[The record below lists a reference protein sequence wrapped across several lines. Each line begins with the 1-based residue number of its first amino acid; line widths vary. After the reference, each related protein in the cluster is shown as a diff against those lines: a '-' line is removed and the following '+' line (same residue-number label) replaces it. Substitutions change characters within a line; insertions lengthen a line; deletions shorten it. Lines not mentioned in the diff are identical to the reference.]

1 MNRLALFC
9 GLGFAASF
17 ASAASAIAAKAPA
30 SPDAQVSFVNDVL
43 PVLSKAG
50 CNAGTCHA
58 KADGKGGFKLSV
70 FAYDPRADFYN
81 ITRAARGRRISPA
94 SPEQSLLLLKPTM
107 AVQHGGGPR
116 FAAGSP
122 AHSTILK
129 WIRQGMPYATPD
141 EPALTEVRV
150 SPAENRCKKGAT
162 QPLRVTAKF
171 SDGSTRDVTA
181 LSHFISNEKEIAT
194 VDDAGVVKVGIVSGE
209 GIIVARYMGLVD
221 IARVTVPTD
230 KPLPDS
236 AYAALPRNNFI
247 DDLAYA
253 RFKKLGLLP
262 SAPCTD
268 SEFLRRA
275 SLDAIGTLPTPDETR
290 AFLADTDP
298 GKRTK
303 LIDRLLTN
311 PAWADHWAIKWA
323 DLVRPSPFRVGVR
336 STFMMDAWLRESFR
350 ANKPFDQFARELL
363 TAEGSTHRY
372 GPVVFYRHFRDPVD
386 IAPAISQVFLGVRL
400 DCARC
405 HHHPNERWG
414 QEDFFSFAAFFT
426 DIRRKGQGI
435 STPISGEPEYIW
447 FAEGRSTLK
456 HPVTGAVMKPAPL
469 AGAAMEIPT
478 TSDPRA
484 ALADWM
490 TEPGNP
496 FFARAVANRVWA
508 EFFGRGIVDP
518 VDDFRA
524 SNPPTHEPLLDALAK
539 DFAAHKFDL
548 KHAMRTV
555 MRSHLYQLSSLP
567 NESNIADT
575 KNFSRAYRRRLPA
588 EVLADAVAS
597 VTGVP
602 DNFQGLPAGARA
614 LEAWNNRLAS
624 DTLDAFGRPNAS
636 ADCPC
641 ERDTRTSVVQA
652 LHLMN
657 STRLHEKISSSE
669 GRAARLAAS
678 TATPAE
684 IITELYLA
692 ALNRPPVAEELSIAS
707 RCFGDS
713 ASTRQPAI
721 EDVMWALLNSAEFV
735 FNH

>member
-1 MNRLALFC
+1 MKPLALLF
-9 GLGFAASF
+9 GLGLATSLTAAPARDAKAAS
-17 ASAASAIAAKAPA
+17 PA
-30 SPDAQVSFVNDVL
+30 TNHVSFLNDVL

-50 CNAGTCHA
+50 CNGGTCHA
-58 KADGKGGFKLSV
+58 KPEGRGGFKLSV
-70 FAYDPRADFYN
+70 FAYDPRNDFYN
-81 ITRAARGRRISPA
+81 ITRAARGRRVSPA
-94 SPEQSLLLLKPTM
+94 SPEHSLLLQKPTM
-107 AVQHGGGPR
+107 TVQHGGGQR
-116 FAAGSP
+116 FAPGSP
-122 AHSTILK
+122 AHKTLLN
-129 WIRQGMPYATPD
+129 WIRQGMPYSLPD
-141 EPALTEVRV
+141 EPALTEVKV
-150 SPAENRCKKGAT
+150 SPSENRYKKGAT

-171 SDGSTRDVTA
+171 SDGTTRDVTA

-194 VDDAGVVKVGIVSGE
+194 VDDAGLVKVGTLSGE
-209 GIIVARYMGLVD
+209 GVIVARYMGLVD
-221 IARVTVPTD
+221 VARVTVPTD
-230 KPLPDS
+230 RERPDS

-262 SAPCTD
+262 SAPATD
-268 SEFLRRA
+268 AEFLRRA
-275 SLDAIGTLPTPDETR
+275 SLDAIGTLPTHDEAR

-298 GKRTK
+298 DKRSK
-303 LIDRLLTN
+303 LIERLLAN

-336 STFMMDAWLRESFR
+336 STYMMDAWLRESFR

-372 GPVVFYRHFRDPVD
+372 GPVVFYRHFRAPDELAPV
-386 IAPAISQVFLGVRL
+386 ISQVFLGVRL
-400 DCARC
+400 ECARC
-405 HHHPNERWG
+405 HHHPNERWR
-414 QEDFFSFAAFFT
+414 QDDFFSFSAFFT

-447 FAEGRSTLK
+447 FAEGRSTVK
-456 HPVTGAVMKPAPL
+456 HPVTGAVMKPTPL

-478 TSDPRA
+478 TTDPRA
-484 ALADWM
+484 TLADWM
-490 TEPGNP
+490 TQADNP
-496 FFARAVANRVWA
+496 FFARAVVNRVWA
-508 EFFGRGIVDP
+508 EFFGRGIVEP

-524 SNPPTHEPLLDALAK
+524 SNPPTNEPLLDALAK
-539 DFAAHKFDL
+539 DFAAHKFDM
-548 KHAMRTV
+548 KHVMRTL

-567 NESNIADT
+567 NETNIADT

-657 STRLHEKISSSE
+657 STRLHEKISGGE
-669 GRAARLAAS
+669 GRAARLAAT
-678 TATPAE
+678 TATPSE

-692 ALNRPPVAEELSIAS
+692 AFNRPPLAEELSIAT

>member
-1 MNRLALFC
+1 M
-9 GLGFAASF
+9 
-17 ASAASAIAAKAPA
+17 
-30 SPDAQVSFVNDVL
+30 L

-58 KADGKGGFKLSV
+58 KPEGRGGFKLSV
-70 FAYDPRADFYN
+70 FAYDPRSDFYN
-81 ITRAARGRRISPA
+81 ITRAARGRRVSPS
-94 SPEQSLLLLKPTM
+94 SPEQSLLVLKPTM

-116 FAAGSP
+116 FERGSP
-122 AHSTILK
+122 AHATLLN
-129 WIRQGMPYATPD
+129 WIKQGMPYSVPD
-141 EPALTEVRV
+141 ESTLTGVTV
-150 SPAENRCKKGAT
+150 SPSENRYKKGAT

-171 SDGSTRDVTA
+171 SNGSTRDVTA

-194 VDDAGVVKVGIVSGE
+194 VSDAGAVKVGSVSGE
-209 GIIVARYMGLVD
+209 GVIVARYMGLVD
-221 IARVTVPTD
+221 VARVTVPAD
-230 KPLPDS
+230 KERPDS

-247 DDLAYA
+247 DDLAYG

-262 SAPCTD
+262 SAPCSD
-268 SEFLRRA
+268 AEFLRRA
-275 SLDAIGTLPTPDETR
+275 SLDSIGTLPTPEETR

-298 GKRTK
+298 DKRAK
-303 LIDRLLTN
+303 LIERLLAN

-447 FAEGRSTLK
+447 FAEGRSTVK
-456 HPVTGAVMKPAPL
+456 HPVTGDVMKPTPL
-469 AGAAMEIPT
+469 AGAAMDIPT
-478 TSDPRA
+478 TTDPRS
-484 ALADWM
+484 ALANWM

-496 FFARAVANRVWA
+496 FFARAVVNRVWA

-524 SNPPTHEPLLDALAK
+524 SNPPTNEPLLDALAK

-548 KHAMRTV
+548 KHTMRTV

-567 NESNIADT
+567 NETNIADT
-575 KNFSRAYRRRLPA
+575 RNFSRAYRRRLAA
-588 EVLADAVAS
+588 EVLADAVAA

-657 STRLHEKISSSE
+657 STRLQEKLSSGE

-678 TATPAE
+678 TATPEEAVTE
-684 IITELYLA
+684 IYLA
-692 ALNRPPVAEELSIAS
+692 AYNRPPTADELRIAT
-707 RCFGDS
+707 RGFGDS
-713 ASTRQPAI
+713 ATTRQPAL
-721 EDVMWALLNSAEFV
+721 EDVLWALLNSAEFV